1 MSPPTD
7 KLDMQSTPAQVSE
20 QYETAKKD
28 FAKVLGSQVKYYTLN
43 LASNRGNKENMDEEN
58 TKNLESGRSTKME
71 KTASHDRV
79 KSVIENRY
87 LLRADETKI
96 EESNNEESKLEES
109 RTEER
114 RTNEPVG

>member
-7 KLDMQSTPAQVSE
+7 KQDILQTSSKVSE

-43 LASNRGNKENMDEEN
+43 LNQG
-58 TKNLESGRSTKME
+58 ESARNSKE
-71 KTASHDRV
+71 KTHDRV
-79 KSVIENRY
+79 KSVIADRY

-109 RTEER
+109 RT
-114 RTNEPVG
+114 